1 MRKYDV
7 NQIGTIMQS
16 EIAEIPAVLAKLVDS
31 PEQFSALSNLL
42 KANEIRSVLVLARG
56 TSDNAAHFLKYLIE
70 TNLGL
75 PVGLTS
81 PSSVTIYKSKL
92 HFANTLVVAISQS
105 GQSTD
110 LVEYADCAKRAGA
123 KIISITNDLNSPL
136 AKLADFSLDLMA
148 GREIAV
154 AATKSYAAQLFSCLL
169 LVNAWSQKFPDY
181 KSVVAASEK
190 LMASLASVRSAVAKC
205 DRNNEIVVLGRGF
218 SYPNARE
225 AALKIQETSKISVQ
239 GLSIADYMHGPISAL
254 TSKTQVFI
262 MAPKNWPMDSNTLA
276 SLTNDLTKIRA
287 KSTQIFWFGTSELA
301 KPGETVIVGAD
312 CENEIYASV
321 VDSIILQTFALEF
334 ARKNG
339 LDPDS
344 PEGLSKVTLTL

>member
-7 NQIGTIMQS
+7 NQIGKIMQS
-16 EIAEIPAVLAKLVDS
+16 EIAEIPAVFTKLIAAES
-31 PEQFSALSNLL
+31 QFGSLSSLL
-42 KANEIRSVLVLARG
+42 NSNQIQSVLVLARG

-70 TNLGL
+70 TQLGL

-81 PSSVTIYKSKL
+81 PSSVTIYHAKL
-92 HFANTLVVAISQS
+92 NFKNTLIVAISQS

-110 LVEYADCAKRAGA
+110 LVEYATAAKGAGA
-123 KIISITNDLNSPL
+123 TLISITNDETSPL
-136 AKLADFSLDLMA
+136 AKLADHHLALMA
-148 GREIAV
+148 GTEFAV
-154 AATKSYAAQLFSCLL
+154 AATKSYAAQLLASLM
-169 LVNAWSQKFPDY
+169 LVSAWSSKLTNY
-181 KSVVAASEK
+181 KSVIVAATE
-190 LMASLASVRSAVAKC
+190 LLANNSALAKAVAKC
-205 DRNNEIVVLGRGF
+205 DRANEIVVLGRGF

-254 TSKTQVFI
+254 TNKTQVFI
-262 MAPKNWPMDSNTLA
+262 FAPTGIPLE
-276 SLTNDLTKIRA
+276 SLKSDLEKIRA
-287 KSTQIFWFGTSELA
+287 KSPSIFWFGTGDLA
-301 KPGETVIVGAD
+301 LPNETVIPGAK
-312 CENEIYASV
+312 CENEIYSSV

-344 PEGLSKVTLTL
+344 PAGLSKVTFTR

>member
-7 NQIGTIMQS
+7 NQIGKIMQS
-16 EIAEIPAVLAKLVDS
+16 EIAEIPAVFTKLIGAESQFTALA
-31 PEQFSALSNLL
+31 NLL
-42 KANEIRSVLVLARG
+42 KSNEIQSVLVLARG

-70 TNLGL
+70 TQLGL

-81 PSSVTIYKSKL
+81 PSSVTIYDAKL
-92 HFANTLVVAISQS
+92 NFKNTLVVAISQS

-110 LVEYADCAKRAGA
+110 LVEYATAAKSAGA
-123 KIISITNDLNSPL
+123 TLISMTNDAASPL
-136 AKLADFSLDLMA
+136 AKLADHHLALMA
-148 GREIAV
+148 GAELAV
-154 AATKSYAAQLFSCLL
+154 AATKSYAAQLLASLM
-169 LVNAWSQKFPDY
+169 LVSAWSSKLSNY
-181 KSVVAASEK
+181 KAVVAAAIE
-190 LMASLASVRSAVAKC
+190 LLANSTALNNAVAKC
-205 DRNNEIVVLGRGF
+205 NRSNEIVVLGRGF

-254 TSKTQVFI
+254 TTKTQVFI
-262 MAPKNWPMDSNTLA
+262 MAPNGMPLN
-276 SLTNDLTKIRA
+276 SLKSDLEKIRA
-287 KSTQIFWFGTSELA
+287 QSPSIFWFGTGELA
-301 KPGETVIVGAD
+301 LPNETVIPGAK

-321 VDSIILQTFALEF
+321 VDSIILQAFSLEF

-344 PEGLSKVTLTL
+344 PQGLSKVTFTR

>member
-7 NQIGTIMQS
+7 NQIGKIMQS
-16 EIAEIPAVLAKLVDS
+16 EIAEIPAVFTKLIGAES
-31 PEQFSALSNLL
+31 QFSALANLL
-42 KANEIRSVLVLARG
+42 KSNEIQSVLVLARG

-70 TNLGL
+70 TQLGL

-81 PSSVTIYKSKL
+81 PSSVTIYDAKL
-92 HFANTLVVAISQS
+92 NFKNTLVVAISQS

-110 LVEYADCAKRAGA
+110 LVEYATAAKSAGA
-123 KIISITNDLNSPL
+123 TLISMTNDAASPL
-136 AKLADFSLDLMA
+136 AKLADHHLALMA
-148 GREIAV
+148 GTELAV
-154 AATKSYAAQLFSCLL
+154 AATKSYAAQLLASLM
-169 LVNAWSQKFPDY
+169 LVSAWSSKLSNY
-181 KSVVAASEK
+181 KEVVAAATK
-190 LMASLASVRSAVAKC
+190 VLANSTALNNAVAKC
-205 DRNNEIVVLGRGF
+205 DRSNEIVVLGRGF

-254 TSKTQVFI
+254 TTKTQVFI
-262 MAPKNWPMDSNTLA
+262 MAPNGMPLN
-276 SLTNDLTKIRA
+276 SLRSDLEKIRA
-287 KSTQIFWFGTSELA
+287 QSPSIFWFGTGELA
-301 KPGETVIVGAD
+301 LPNETVIPGAK

-321 VDSIILQTFALEF
+321 VDSIILQAFSLEF

-344 PEGLSKVTLTL
+344 PQGLSKVTFTR

>member
-7 NQIGTIMQS
+7 NQIGKIMQS
-16 EIAEIPAVLAKLVDS
+16 EIAEIPAVFSKLIATES
-31 PEQFSALSNLL
+31 QFGALQSLL
-42 KANEIRSVLVLARG
+42 KSNQIQSVLVLARG

-70 TNLGL
+70 TQLGL

-81 PSSVTIYKSKL
+81 PSSVTIYHAKL
-92 HFANTLVVAISQS
+92 NFKNTLVVAISQS

-110 LVEYADCAKRAGA
+110 LVEYATAAKGAGA
-123 KIISITNDLNSPL
+123 TLISITNDETSPL
-136 AKLADFSLDLMA
+136 AKLADYHLALMA
-148 GREIAV
+148 DAELAV
-154 AATKSYAAQLFSCLL
+154 AATKSYAAQLLASLM
-169 LVNAWSQKFPDY
+169 LVSAWSSKLTNY
-181 KSVVAASEK
+181 KSIIAAATE
-190 LMASLASVRSAVAKC
+190 LLANNSALSNAVEKC
-205 DRNNEIVVLGRGF
+205 DRANEIVVLGRGF

-262 MAPKNWPMDSNTLA
+262 FAPNGIPLE
-276 SLTNDLTKIRA
+276 SLKSDLEKIRA
-287 KSTQIFWFGTSELA
+287 KSPGIFWFGTGDLA
-301 KPGETVIVGAD
+301 LPNETVIPGAK
-312 CENEIYASV
+312 CENEIYSSV
-321 VDSIILQTFALEF
+321 VDAIILQAFALEF

-344 PEGLSKVTLTL
+344 PEGLSKVTFTR

>member
-16 EIAEIPAVLAKLVDS
+16 EISEIPSAFTKLIGS
-31 PEQFSALSNLL
+31 EAQFTALSGLL
-42 KANEIRSVLVLARG
+42 KANEIQSVLVLARG

-70 TNLGL
+70 TQLGL

-81 PSSVTIYKSKL
+81 PSSVTIYHAKL
-92 HFANTLVVAISQS
+92 HFKKSLVIAISQS

-110 LVEYADCAKRAGA
+110 LVEYATAAKSAGA
-123 KIISITNDLNSPL
+123 KLISITNDGKSPL
-136 AKLADFSLDLMA
+136 AKLADHHLDLMA
-148 GREIAV
+148 GEEIAV
-154 AATKSYAAQLFSCLL
+154 AATKTYAAQLLACLL
-169 LVNAWSQKFPDY
+169 LVNAWSSTLNNFRL
-181 KSVVAASEK
+181 VVAAGER
-190 LMASLASVRSAVAKC
+190 LLANTSSVERAVARC
-205 DRNNEIVVLGRGF
+205 ERSREIVVLGRGF

-254 TSKTQVFI
+254 TSETQVLIF
-262 MAPKNWPMDSNTLA
+262 APKGMPLN
-276 SLTNDLTKIRA
+276 SLKEDIQKIRA
-287 KSTQIFWFGTSELA
+287 KSPKIFWYGSGELA
-301 KPGETVIVGAD
+301 LENEVVIDGAD

-339 LDPDS
+339 LNPDS
-344 PEGLSKVTLTL
+344 PEGLSKVTLTR